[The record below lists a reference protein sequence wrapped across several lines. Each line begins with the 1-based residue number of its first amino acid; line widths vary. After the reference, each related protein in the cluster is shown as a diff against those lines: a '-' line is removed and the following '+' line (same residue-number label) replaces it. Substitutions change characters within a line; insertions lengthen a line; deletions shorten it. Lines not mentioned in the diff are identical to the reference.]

1 MKFEGAEG
9 KLSLLLKNN
18 IIYIQKFSCQQLICT
33 YNYYRQLK
41 SLTFQ
46 LKEISNT
53 CIFKHTQMVLFVYTL
68 FTGERQE
75 SIKEMYMK
83 LCNY

>member
-53 CIFKHTQMVLFVYTL
+53 CIFKHTHRWFSSCIPYLR
-68 FTGERQE
+68 ERGKKV
-75 SIKEMYMK
+75 SKK
-83 LCNY
+83 CT